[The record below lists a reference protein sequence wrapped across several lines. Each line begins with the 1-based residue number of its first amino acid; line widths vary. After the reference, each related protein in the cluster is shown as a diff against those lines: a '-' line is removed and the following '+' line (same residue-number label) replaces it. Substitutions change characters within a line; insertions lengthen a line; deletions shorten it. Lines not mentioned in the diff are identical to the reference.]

1 VLCSDLLNIIFG
13 FYTRLQYQWK
23 EAIKMAEILL
33 KENNWSR
40 ATSCYLL
47 ATFQFENNNTVA
59 TDEIIQLYKYERF
72 SF

>member
-1 VLCSDLLNIIFG
+1 
-13 FYTRLQYQWK
+13 
-23 EAIKMAEILL
+23 MAEILL

-72 SF
+72 

>member
-72 SF
+72 